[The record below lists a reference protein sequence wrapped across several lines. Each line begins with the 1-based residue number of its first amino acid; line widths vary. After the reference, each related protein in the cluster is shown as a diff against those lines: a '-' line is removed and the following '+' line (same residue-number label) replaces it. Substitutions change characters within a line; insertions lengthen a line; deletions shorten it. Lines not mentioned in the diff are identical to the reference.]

1 VKALYLKKN
10 FDVESFK
17 NQDQSLAREI
27 IYNITLQGN
36 RCSELIH
43 NDENVKEL
51 LDFPSYITGEG
62 SKRKKEIARCVV
74 LYNTLSKLLLYSTQE
89 ELQYIK
95 STFMLKD
102 EQTKWFTHYGKL
114 TDIIEKEENKGYFF
128 PISFTLSIADIYLKS
143 KFINSMIEMLFPKII
158 YNNRTTNPIVKS
170 NNLLRRNIKNRN
182 EWNKFK
188 TELERELIE
197 NEDFNNSQLREL
209 NIFFNEKIDFTMN
222 DFISGIIER
231 KLLKPFFRQTPL
243 IFDELN
249 CNTEG
254 INRVKFSLLRQLT
267 QDYTFKDEDAFTES
281 KHYTSSIS
289 YSSYISKK
297 LNSYLK

>member
-27 IYNITLQGN
+27 INNITLQGN

-43 NDENVKEL
+43 NDGNVKEL
-51 LDFPSYITGEG
+51 LDFPSYVTGEEI
-62 SKRKKEIARCVV
+62 KKKEIGRCVV

-95 STFMLKD
+95 STFKLKD

-143 KFINSMIEMLFPKII
+143 KFINSMIEMLFPNFI
-158 YNNRTTNPIVKS
+158 YNNRVTNPIVKS
-170 NNLLRRNIKNRN
+170 NNLLRRNINNRN
-182 EWNKFK
+182 EGNEFK

-197 NEDFNNSQLREL
+197 NEDFNNLQFREMNNL
-209 NIFFNEKIDFTMN
+209 FIEKIDFTMN
-222 DFISGIIER
+222 DFISGVTER

-243 IFDELN
+243 IFDEHN

>member
-1 VKALYLKKN
+1 MKALYLKKN

-27 IYNITLQGN
+27 INNITLQGN

-43 NDENVKEL
+43 NDGNVKEL
-51 LDFPSYITGEG
+51 LDFPSYVTGEEI
-62 SKRKKEIARCVV
+62 KKKEIGRCVV

-95 STFMLKD
+95 STFKLKD

-143 KFINSMIEMLFPKII
+143 KFINSMIEMLFPNFI
-158 YNNRTTNPIVKS
+158 YNNRVTNPIVKS
-170 NNLLRRNIKNRN
+170 NNLLRRNINNRN
-182 EWNKFK
+182 EGNEFK

-197 NEDFNNSQLREL
+197 NEDFNNLQFREMNNL
-209 NIFFNEKIDFTMN
+209 FIEKIDFTMN
-222 DFISGIIER
+222 DFISGVTER

-243 IFDELN
+243 IFDEHN